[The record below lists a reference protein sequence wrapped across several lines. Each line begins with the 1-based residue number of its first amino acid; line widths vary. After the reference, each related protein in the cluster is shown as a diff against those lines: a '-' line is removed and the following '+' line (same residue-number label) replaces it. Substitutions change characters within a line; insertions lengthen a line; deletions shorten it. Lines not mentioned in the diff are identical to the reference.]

1 MLPRSQQE
9 QISTCSK
16 QHAQRNRR
24 AVASACLPSSHRRGR
39 GPPPVGYCPGIRAS
53 ARCGA
58 RRRCEL
64 PGCYRRRACLQQR
77 QTLSPPPSPFGVAAP
92 RSAYRRSDQ
101 RAPARKGALQ
111 RQMASNSGLLDQR
124 EPSVTATDRH
134 DITIDG
140 PWRQLCAGPQNRRQ
154 TALLAVSAH
163 GLLAPTTRS

>member
-1 MLPRSQQE
+1 PRLCGHGE
-9 QISTCSK
+9 QVDATARFYLCAGCRAQVLICSCCD
-16 QHAQRNRR
+16 HGNIYCGDEC
-24 AVASACLPSSHRRGR
+24 ASA
-39 GPPPVGYCPGIRAS
+39 
-53 ARCGA
+53 A
-58 RRRCEL
+58 RRSA
-64 PGCYRRRACLQQR
+64 RACLQQR

-101 RAPARKGALQ
+101 RPPARKGALQ